1 MDKGNSVKDELNNGG
16 CISDIIKQLF
26 IENIELREEI
36 YKHVNE
42 TQLLKREIKRL
53 MTINANQATK
63 LKRLQKKNHKNKTVK
78 MFIDE
83 NI

>member
-1 MDKGNSVKDELNNGG
+1 MDKGNSVKDELNIGG

-42 TQLLKREIKRL
+42 TQLLKIEIKRL
-53 MTINANQATK
+53 MTINTNQAAK
-63 LKRLQKKNHKNKTVK
+63 LKRLQKKKKKNP
-78 MFIDE
+78 
-83 NI
+83 